1 MVYKHKY
8 FQLDTESRKVF
19 DENNK
24 ELRLTGNAFRVLAFL
39 CKNKH
44 ANITEIGDY
53 LDWAKDYDENHM
65 RQYRYKINTI
75 VGHDVVE
82 YKNGVYSLAGE
93 VAEAEKLELN
103 NRNTDL
109 LRSDDIKS
117 AVVKNNIKFNIYPAV
132 IASILLLLS
141 FFDWPYGYYT
151 ILRWFV
157 AGISVYYAYL
167 LYTAHKEKIAW
178 FWGLVIIAILF
189 NPVAPIHLYS
199 KLLWNVIDVAT
210 AVFFI
215 SLVVK
220 LRKK

>member
-1 MVYKHKY
+1 M
-8 FQLDTESRKVF
+8 DTASRKVF

-39 CKNKH
+39 CENKH
-44 ANITEIGDY
+44 ANITEIGEK

-75 VGHDVVE
+75 IGRDVVE
-82 YKNGVYSLAGE
+82 YKNGVYSLVGGVE
-93 VAEAEKLELN
+93 KTDKLELN
-103 NRNTDL
+103 DRNTDL
-109 LRSDDIKS
+109 LRSDNIKS
-117 AVVKNNIKFNIYPAV
+117 GAVKNNIKFNIYPGAIAAV
-132 IASILLLLS
+132 LLLLS

-157 AGISVYYAYL
+157 GGASVYYAYL
-167 LYTAHKEKIAW
+167 LYTTQKEKIAR
-178 FWGLVIIAILF
+178 FWALVVIAILF

-199 KLLWNVIDVAT
+199 KAIWNAIDAAA

-215 SLVVK
+215 SLIVSLKKK
-220 LRKK
+220 LKCWTKK